1 MHNLQ
6 KFIMLGLLVIV
17 GACTSGGEG
26 DAPAA
31 DDPGAGPGAG
41 PGVPPASESLSF
53 TESSS
58 LLTQGTFGPSEIDI
72 EALENNSASDWVAAE
87 FEKTPTYH
95 LPNVLAAFPTP
106 GSIGGVPDAED
117 AASNSFWEAAIK
129 ADDQLRQRMTYA
141 LSQILVV
148 SGAQSSVL
156 HRRPHS
162 QAAYMDILVEHAFG
176 NYRDLLE
183 DVTYSVAMAEY
194 LTYMRNRK
202 ENPSTGRVPDENYA
216 REIMQLFT
224 IGLVELNMDGT
235 QRLSGGEPIET
246 YTNEDVTGLSRVFT
260 GLSHN
265 AERFFSNSSNRSDD
279 AVYTPLKIFESEH
292 STLEKSFLG
301 VTIPPN
307 TPGEQSIDIAL
318 DTLVDHPNTPPFIS
332 KQLIQRF
339 VTSNPTPAYVERV
352 ATAFQNGTFT
362 MPNGD
367 SVGAG
372 LRGDL
377 SATIAAILLDAEARD
392 PARRESARFG
402 KIREPV
408 LRFTHW
414 ARAFNVNSA
423 DPSDQAVMR
432 DTNGADKLSQHPFRA
447 PSVFNFY
454 RPGYVAPGSS
464 TGDAGLTAPELQIVN
479 AGSIVGYTNFMT
491 DYIFVEARTKSRGP
505 NTAFI
510 PDYSAETALAEDPDA
525 LVDRLDRVLTNGAL
539 SSNVRSR
546 IADVVEQTPINDGT
560 RDADLRKRVS
570 LAILLTMTSPEYL
583 VQR

>member
-1 MHNLQ
+1 
-6 KFIMLGLLVIV
+6 ML
-17 GACTSGGEG
+17 
-26 DAPAA
+26 
-31 DDPGAGPGAG
+31 
-41 PGVPPASESLSF
+41 
-53 TESSS
+53 
-58 LLTQGTFGPSEIDI
+58 
-72 EALENNSASDWVAAE
+72 
-87 FEKTPTYH
+87 K
-95 LPNVLAAFPTP
+95 
-106 GSIGGVPDAED
+106 
-117 AASNSFWEAAIK
+117 
-129 ADDQLRQRMTYA
+129 
-141 LSQILVV
+141 
-148 SGAQSSVL
+148 
-156 HRRPHS
+156 
-162 QAAYMDILVEHAFG
+162 
-176 NYRDLLE
+176 
-183 DVTYSVAMAEY
+183 
-194 LTYMRNRK
+194 
-202 ENPSTGRVPDENYA
+202 
-216 REIMQLFT
+216 
-224 IGLVELNMDGT
+224 
-235 QRLSGGEPIET
+235 
-246 YTNEDVTGLSRVFT
+246 
-260 GLSHN
+260 N
-265 AERFFSNSSNRSDD
+265 ADD

-510 PDYSAETALAEDPDA
+510 PDYSAETALAEDPGA
-525 LVDRLDRVLTNGAL
+525 LVDRLNRVLTNGAL

>member
-6 KFIMLGLLVIV
+6 KFIVLGLLVIV

-26 DAPAA
+26 DAPAPA
-31 DDPGAGPGAG
+31 APDGPAPG

-58 LLTQGTFGPSEIDI
+58 LLTQGTFGASEADI
-72 EALENNSASDWVAAE
+72 MALENRSASAWVAAE

-95 LPNVLAAFPTP
+95 LPTVLAAIPDP
-106 GSIGGVPDAED
+106 RDVNSIRDAED
-117 AASNSFWEAAIK
+117 EAANSFWEAAVA
-129 ADDQLRQRMTYA
+129 ADDQLRQRMVFA

-148 SGAQSSVL
+148 SGADSSIL
-156 HRRPHS
+156 SRRPHT
-162 QAAYMDILVEHAFG
+162 QGAYIDILVEHAFG

-194 LTYMRNRK
+194 LTYIRNRK
-202 ENPSTGRVPDENYA
+202 EDPATGRVPDENYA

-224 IGLVELNMDGT
+224 IGLVELNLDGT
-235 QRLSGGEPIET
+235 PRLRNGEPIET

-265 AERFFSNSSNRSDD
+265 ADRFNSNDSNRSPE
-279 AVYTPLKIFESEH
+279 ALYTPLKIFEDRH

-307 TPGEQSIDIAL
+307 TPAAQSIDIAL

-362 MPNGD
+362 MANGQ

-372 LRGDL
+372 RRGDL
-377 SATIAAILLDAEARD
+377 SAVVAAILLDAEARD
-392 PARRESARFG
+392 PALRDNPRFG
-402 KIREPV
+402 KIREPL

-414 ARAFNVNSA
+414 ARAFNVNSE
-423 DPSDQAVMR
+423 DLSDQAMMR
-432 DTNGADKLSQHPFRA
+432 DASREHSLGQHPFRA

-454 RPGYVAPGSS
+454 RPGYVAPGSG
-464 TGDAGLTAPELQIVN
+464 TGEAGLTAPELQITN
-479 AGSIVGYTNFMT
+479 ATTIVGYTNFMT
-491 DYIFVEARTKSRGP
+491 DYIFGEARTKSGGP
-505 NTAFI
+505 NTAYR

-525 LVDRLDRVLTNGAL
+525 LVSRLDRILTNGQL
-539 SSNVRSR
+539 SEVVKSR
-546 IADVVEQTPINDGT
+546 IAAVVAETPVNDAT
-560 RDADLRKRVS
+560 REGDLEKRVS
-570 LAILLTMTSPEYL
+570 LAILMTMTSPEYL